1 MIEVRI
7 PLSLP
12 IRKVVL
18 AERGA
23 AVPEWLR
30 AEFAR
35 HPESLTERNYG
46 GHTTP
51 TSTTPATPQ
60 LHQSLAL
67 ERKAL
72 GAERAAVA
80 AERQALQRDRANFT
94 RGLTALQQAA
104 RRSDEQLQSLIGE
117 VREATIELAH
127 AIAAKLIFEQIDRD
141 RFPIANLVHEVLA
154 RLQTRDAAV
163 VRLHPADLALLEVI
177 PTIATPRDERSLQ
190 YLADSTL
197 ARGDCRATAG
207 EIKVVYE
214 LRHQIEEIRRQL
226 LSTVSGHDEIGP

>member
-18 AERGA
+18 AECGA

-35 HPESLTERNYG
+35 HPESLAGLN
-46 GHTTP
+46 H
-51 TSTTPATPQ
+51 ATASASDTRQ
-60 LHQSLAL
+60 LRQSLAL

-80 AERQALQRDRANFT
+80 TEREALQRDRANFT

-104 RRSDEQLQSLIGE
+104 NRSDGQLQSLIGE

-127 AIAAKLIFEQIDRD
+127 AIAAKLIFEQIDQD

-163 VRLHPADLALLEVI
+163 VRLHPADLALLEEL
-177 PTIATPRDERSLQ
+177 PTIATPGDPRSLQ
-190 YLADSTL
+190 YVADQTL

-226 LSTVSGHDEIGP
+226 LSTVSGHDETGP

>member
-12 IRKVVL
+12 IRTVVP

-35 HPESLTERNYG
+35 RIE
-46 GHTTP
+46 
-51 TSTTPATPQ
+51 PAVGRS
-60 LHQSLAL
+60 HQSLKSPASGESHAARHSLEQRTLEAL
-67 ERKAL
+67 EQ
-72 GAERAAVA
+72 
-80 AERQALQRDRANFT
+80 ERQALQRERENFA
-94 RGLTALQQAA
+94 RGLLELQQAM
-104 RRSDEQLQSLIGE
+104 RRGDQQLNGLVSE

-127 AIAAKLIFEQIDRD
+127 AIAAKLIFEQIERD
-141 RFPIANLVHEVLA
+141 RFPIENLVHEVLA
-154 RLQTRDAAV
+154 RLQTREAAII
-163 VRLHPADLALLEVI
+163 RLHPADLALLEELPAI
-177 PTIATPRDERSLQ
+177 RGSGSEGERSLQ
-190 YLADSTL
+190 YVADATL

-214 LRHQIEEIRRQL
+214 LRHQVEEIRRQL
-226 LSTVSGHDEIGP
+226 LSTVSGHDEVGP

>member
-35 HPESLTERNYG
+35 QPESPVGLN
-46 GHTTP
+46 H
-51 TSTTPATPQ
+51 ATASASDTRQ
-60 LHQSLAL
+60 LRQSVAL

-80 AERQALQRDRANFT
+80 VERESLQRDRANFT

-163 VRLHPADLALLEVI
+163 VRLHPADLALLEEV
-177 PTIATPRDERSLQ
+177 PTIATSGDQRSLQ
-190 YLADSTL
+190 YVADHTL

-226 LSTVSGHDEIGP
+226 LSTVSGHDETGP

>member
-30 AEFAR
+30 TEFAR
-35 HPESLTERNYG
+35 HPEPLAGLN
-46 GHTTP
+46 HAK
-51 TSTTPATPQ
+51 TSSSDSRPLGQTV
-60 LHQSLAL
+60 AL

-80 AERQALQRDRANFT
+80 TEREALQRDRANFM

-104 RRSDEQLQSLIGE
+104 SRSDEQLQSLVGE

-127 AIAAKLIFEQIDRD
+127 AIAAKLIFEQIDHD

-163 VRLHPADLALLEVI
+163 VRLHPADLALLEEL
-177 PTIATPRDERSLQ
+177 PTIATSGDQRSLQ
-190 YLADSTL
+190 YVADYTL

-226 LSTVSGHDEIGP
+226 LSTVSGHDETGP

>member
-35 HPESLTERNYG
+35 HPEPIGGRSYERR
-46 GHTTP
+46 TTLV
-51 TSTTPATPQ
+51 SSAHSTPQ
-60 LHQSLAL
+60 LRESLTL
-67 ERKAL
+67 ERMAL
-72 GAERAAVA
+72 GAEREAVA
-80 AERQALQRDRANFT
+80 VERESLRRDRANLA
-94 RGLTALQQAA
+94 RGLTALQQATG
-104 RRSDEQLQSLIGE
+104 RCDEQLKSLVGE

-141 RFPIANLVHEVLA
+141 QFPIANLVHEVLA

-163 VRLHPADLALLEVI
+163 VRLHPADLALLNEFPAI
-177 PTIATPRDERSLQ
+177 STSGDERSLQ
-190 YLADSTL
+190 YIADSTL

-207 EIKVVYE
+207 EIKVVYD
-214 LRHQIEEIRRQL
+214 LRHQIEEIQRQL
-226 LSTVSGHDEIGP
+226 LSTVSGHDEIGH